1 MKSLIFFIAMSV
13 LTGTISAANEG
24 PETPGGYKVGDK
36 ARSFKLKNVDG
47 KMVSLE
53 DYKEAKGFIVI
64 FSCNHCPYVV
74 KYEDRMNAL
83 DKKYASKGYPVI
95 AINPNDDVSHPDDS
109 FEKMIE
115 RHKEKNFSFAY
126 LRDDTQEIA
135 KAYGAEKT
143 PHVYV
148 LQKSG
153 SDYIVK
159 YIGAIDDNPGNPKG
173 VKEKYV
179 EDAVNALL
187 AGKEVKTPETKAIG
201 CSIKWKKS

>member
-1 MKSLIFFIAMSV
+1 M
-13 LTGTISAANEG
+13 AANGG
-24 PETPGGYKVGDK
+24 PDNPGGYKVGDK

-53 DYKEAKGFIVI
+53 DNKDAKGYIII

-74 KYEDRMNAL
+74 KYEDRMNDL
-83 DKKYASKGYPVI
+83 NKKYASKGYPVI
-95 AINPNDDVSHPDDS
+95 AINPNDEVSHPGDS
-109 FEKMIE
+109 FDEMVK
-115 RHKEKNFSFAY
+115 RHKEKKFTFPY
-126 LRDDTQEIA
+126 LRDETQEIA

-143 PHVYV
+143 PHIYY
-148 LQKSG
+148 LLKSG
-153 SDYIVK
+153 NDFIVK

-187 AGKEVKTPETKAIG
+187 AGKEIKTPETKAIG
-201 CSIKWKKS
+201 CSIKWKKA